1 MKILIIGA
9 SGATGIELTK
19 QALSRHYSVTVLL
32 RSPSTFSITDKNL
45 LIIKGD
51 VSDTKSLAAALDG
64 QDAVLVA
71 LGPRGLAKTSVQED
85 FARNAVNIMGKM
97 GIKRLIDL
105 SAWGAGE
112 NNDKMTLV
120 FKVIRY
126 TVLKNVFDDK
136 ERGEKIILGS
146 SLDYTMVQPGRL
158 ASGPEKGNIAA
169 SVNGKNLTQNITRA
183 DVAHFMLDQITE
195 KKWLRKSPLLG
206 YKK

>member
-146 SLDYTMVQPGRL
+146 SLDYT
-158 ASGPEKGNIAA
+158 AKI
-169 SVNGKNLTQNITRA
+169 
-183 DVAHFMLDQITE
+183 
-195 KKWLRKSPLLG
+195 
-206 YKK
+206 